1 MIKEAIGFGTT
12 IEEAYEAAKNNLCDL
27 LIGTKYDEDE
37 IEYEVLATPKKKTL
51 GLFGGAKAE
60 VKAYI
65 ELPDKKPVQRPKK
78 EKPIRT
84 DKKNDKKGDTKTV
97 KTEVAAEKKETTVT
111 EQEINAVDAASI
123 DPASKAGHAV
133 KYISTVLEKLGCIDI
148 SIKVAEKENG
158 AVLYLS
164 GEGLGVVIGRRGET
178 LDSLQYLTSLA
189 ANSASGYYKVTLNIG
204 NYRERREQTLTSL
217 ARRVSAQV
225 LRTGRNR
232 TLEPM
237 NPYERRIIH
246 TAVQEID
253 GVTSHSVG
261 EGSGRRVVITSEK
274 GNRRN
279 FRSQKADTVTT
290 EVTREPKR
298 DTEIPLYGKIN

>member
-1 MIKEAIGFGTT
+1 MIKEAIGFGATV
-12 IEEAYEAAKNNLCDL
+12 EEAYEEAKNNLCDL
-27 LIGTKYDEDE
+27 LLGTKYNEED
-37 IEYEVLATPKKKTL
+37 IEYDVLATPKKKTL

-65 ELPDKKPVQRPKK
+65 TLQDEKKIEKPKK
-78 EKPIRT
+78 EKT
-84 DKKNDKKGDTKTV
+84 QK
-97 KTEVAAEKKETTVT
+97 AEKKIEKKVVKAEQKVEKKERIETISD
-111 EQEINAVDAASI
+111 QEAAAIDASEIAPDSR
-123 DPASKAGHAV
+123 AAQAV
-133 KYISTVLEKLGCIDI
+133 KYISTVLEKLGCTNI
-148 SIKVAEKENG
+148 SIKVTEKENG

-217 ARRVSAQV
+217 ACRVSAQV

-246 TAVQEID
+246 TAVQEIE

-261 EGSGRRVVITSEK
+261 EGSGRRVVISSEK
-274 GNRRN
+274 GARRN
-279 FRSQKADTVTT
+279 SRPNKSVQTT
-290 EVTREPKR
+290 SDVVREPKR

>member
-1 MIKEAIGFGTT
+1 MIKEAIGFGET
-12 IEEAYEAAKNNLCDL
+12 IEEAYEAAKNNLCDIL
-27 LIGTKYDEDE
+27 LGTKYNEE
-37 IEYEVLATPKKKTL
+37 KIEYDVIATPKKKTL

-65 ELPDKKPVQRPKK
+65 ELPDEKKAEKSKK
-78 EKPIRT
+78 EKT
-84 DKKNDKKGDTKTV
+84 QKNEKKKVANVEV
-97 KTEVAAEKKETTVT
+97 KTEKKEEKTAVVT
-111 EQEINAVDAASI
+111 EQEKAAVDAADLAPDSR
-123 DPASKAGHAV
+123 AAHAV
-133 KYISTVLEKLGCIDI
+133 KYVSNVLEKLGCTDI
-148 SIKVAEKENG
+148 KIKVAEKENG

-189 ANSASGYYKVTLNIG
+189 ANSSSGYYKVTLNIG

-246 TAVQEID
+246 TAVQEIE
-253 GVTSHSVG
+253 GVISHSVG
-261 EGSGRRVVITSEK
+261 EGSGRRVVISSEK
-274 GNRRN
+274 GARRN
-279 FRSQKADTVTT
+279 SRPAKNDAVVIDTV
-290 EVTREPKR
+290 REPKK
-298 DTEIPLYGKIN
+298 DIELPLYGKIN